1 MTMVRQYNKIKST
14 CAFCTSG
21 LGMDMEQATWK
32 SGSADALLAEFFA
45 HDDLKALAA
54 DAGALLE
61 CPLLVLDDTFHV
73 TAHHRPLGFTD
84 PFFQDAVRQGEITY
98 EAGAIISQSEALS
111 AGRADYVKLEGSD
124 YRRRFSPLISSG
136 VRLGY
141 LICVDT
147 DGHLQNI
154 PPETWNM
161 VEQILA
167 KQAFIEVS
175 RQDKPFETTEDILMH
190 LLDGGFSSAPYF
202 RLQASGTYLA
212 DFHPTGFALIELTTY
227 HNEYLGKR
235 HLKDEL
241 GVIFP
246 QSHSFLYR
254 GDVFL
259 FLHGNADFNSFSALA
274 EEFQLKVVMSDG
286 INDLFNLPA
295 LYRTAHEAL
304 ELMTDRRF
312 HSGNVCTVAQLRTPL
327 LLKKLEGRS
336 DLIAKE
342 IRVLAAH
349 DKEKDTQ
356 YCETLYYY
364 LTCCRSLK
372 KTCDALFT
380 HRNTVLYRIRRI
392 KDDFAIPLD
401 EPAIHA
407 DLLLGVSL
415 LLLEKKGPDFFLH
428 AINKTEREEQ

>member
-1 MTMVRQYNKIKST
+1 
-14 CAFCTSG
+14 
-21 LGMDMEQATWK
+21 MDMEQATWK

-136 VRLGY
+136 MRLGY

-415 LLLEKKGPDFFLH
+415 LLFEKKGPDFFLH